1 LHWILLFEE
10 YEVTCEYLP
19 GKKNVGTVAGA
30 LSIHDIDS
38 LKNQESS
45 LDQKIEASLLSNQQF
60 QYMLP

>member
-38 LKNQESS
+38 LKNQE
-45 LDQKIEASLLSNQQF
+45 ETERN
-60 QYMLP
+60 